1 MSAAWRYLETRS
13 PRQWLVVSG
22 CWIRPRASAASGTS
36 SLAYASTRRFKEV
49 PATVYRKFLL
59 AEQSEDDDVRA
70 SSLAQLIAA
79 SMCEADGSPAMTFKQ
94 AKQLKAGV
102 SGSLVNA
109 VLEVNGQKPGNVLPP
124 GEKSGFGTSSPS
136 PLAEEQ

>member
-1 MSAAWRYLETRS
+1 MSKYAAFFVSEQVHERKVTLADGSEH
-13 PRQWLVVSG
+13 VVF
-22 CWIRPRASAASGTS
+22 
-36 SLAYASTRRFKEV
+36 FKEV

>member
-1 MSAAWRYLETRS
+1 MSKYDAFF
-13 PRQWLVVSG
+13 VSEEVQEK
-22 CWIRPRASAASGTS
+22 TVT
-36 SLAYASTRRFKEV
+36 LADGSEHVLYFKEV

-59 AEQSEDDDVRA
+59 AENSEDEDVRA
-70 SSLAQLIAA
+70 SSLAKLISA
-79 SMCEADGSPAMTFKQ
+79 SMCEADGAPAMTFEQ

-102 SGSLVNA
+102 SGKLVDA

-124 GEKSGFGTSSPS
+124 GAKSGSGTSSPS